1 MLLKCS
7 IGNYIE
13 KLMMKTD
20 KPDLSHFTMEKYE
33 TITKYKTSYHTFQM
47 PVTLALL
54 MTGVDDVETHR
65 QAKTILLK
73 MGEFF
78 QIQVSIIIYILLY
91 IFTILKVPMKWNREE
106 NNLVSIRKKLDK
118 IGNLCRTMTS
128 PLFFS

>member
-1 MLLKCS
+1 
-7 IGNYIE
+7 
-13 KLMMKTD
+13 MKTD

-78 QIQVSIIIYILLY
+78 QIQVSIITYILLY
-91 IFTILKVPMKWNREE
+91 IFTILKVPMK
-106 NNLVSIRKKLDK
+106 
-118 IGNLCRTMTS
+118 
-128 PLFFS
+128 